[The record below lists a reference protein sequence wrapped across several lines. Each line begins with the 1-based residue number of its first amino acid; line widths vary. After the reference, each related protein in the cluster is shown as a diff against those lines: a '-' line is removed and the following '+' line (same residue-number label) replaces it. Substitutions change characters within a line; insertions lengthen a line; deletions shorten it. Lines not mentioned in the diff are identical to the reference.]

1 MPLPL
6 PLKNSIFTPL
16 IFSILL
22 IFLIGCK
29 PSDSKAEFMPG
40 TPEYRGKKLFYDMAC
55 NACHSENGS
64 LKIGPTMKGQYG
76 KEIRHID
83 GSVMIIDDEYIR
95 QSLIKPLQYI
105 AEGYTPIMPSYKP
118 VLKDEDIENLIAYI
132 KALK

>member
-6 PLKNSIFTPL
+6 SLKNSIFITL
-16 IFSILL
+16 INSILL

-29 PSDSKAEFMPG
+29 PNASKENFTPG
-40 TPEYRGKKLFYDMAC
+40 TPEYRGKKLYNDMAC
-55 NACHSENGS
+55 DACHSEDGS

-83 GSVMIIDDEYIR
+83 GSVMTIDDEYIR

-105 AEGYTPIMPSYKP
+105 AEGYTPIMPSYRP
-118 VLKDEDIENLIAYI
+118 VLKDEDIANLTAYI

>member
-1 MPLPL
+1 
-6 PLKNSIFTPL
+6 
-16 IFSILL
+16 
-22 IFLIGCK
+22 
-29 PSDSKAEFMPG
+29 
-40 TPEYRGKKLFYDMAC
+40 MAC
-55 NACHSENGS
+55 DACHSEDGT

-83 GSVMIIDDEYIR
+83 GSVMTIDDEYIR

-118 VLKDEDIENLIAYI
+118 VLTDEDIDNLIAYI